1 MAIKFGTWTPSP
13 SARPTPRHGSWC
25 CPSGRRLSAPG
36 GRFGPCTPWRP
47 ARNRPCSFKRN
58 ASPTRLSRSS
68 WQSDWRERD
77 RAPALPGL
85 RVRAPRERALSR
97 QGRAVLGRRAA
108 VHGRVRRRDLA
119 GGRAALLRGGDGAG
133 PGTGGAA
140 EAGVRAAGRQSGPGV
155 RCRRG
160 DRVAVRSAGD
170 ARLAPGGG
178 LSGRDRSTT
187 RRGACGVERDEPYP
201 REFFRDPMTR
211 THGIRLLALVGAAL
225 GATLSTACGGARGAG
240 SAALTPA
247 TPDSTALSLSPSVRS
262 ADSIGALAAPA
273 AEPTFDIDVTSF
285 ATNRRVL
292 EYLEFFQVDSRDR
305 FEIWL
310 ARLGR
315 YQGMIRERLRAKRLP
330 EDLLYLCLIESGF
343 SNTAVSRAKA
353 VGMWQFMASTARLYG
368 LTVDPWVDERRDP
381 FRATEAAVN
390 YLADLRGRLRSVDL
404 AAGPD
409 NARGGRGGR
418 GIDPPPGAP
427 GPRRGRARA
436 ARARQRRGGA
446 VRQPAGHRAHHV
458 RGPLR
463 LARADAIGH
472 RETLWRERHHDRGRE
487 PPHQGARAPRGAAA
501 HHPDERTRRARLSVV
516 GAPGAPLP
524 ARVEHRRQRREPPRA
539 AG

>member
-25 CPSGRRLSAPG
+25 CPSGRRPSAPG
-36 GRFGPCTPWRP
+36 GRFGLCTPWRP

-77 RAPALPGL
+77 RAPALPGI

-353 VGMWQFMASTARLYG
+353 VGVWPFMAGPARPYG
-368 LTVDPWVDERRDP
+368 LTV
-381 FRATEAAVN
+381 
-390 YLADLRGRLRSVDL
+390 
-404 AAGPD
+404 
-409 NARGGRGGR
+409 
-418 GIDPPPGAP
+418 
-427 GPRRGRARA
+427 GPRG
-436 ARARQRRGGA
+436 
-446 VRQPAGHRAHHV
+446 
-458 RGPLR
+458 
-463 LARADAIGH
+463 D
-472 RETLWRERHHDRGRE
+472 D
-487 PPHQGARAPRGAAA
+487 GAA
-501 HHPDERTRRARLSVV
+501 P
-516 GAPGAPLP
+516 
-524 ARVEHRRQRREPPRA
+524 
-539 AG
+539 